1 MNASASSGIVPLLPF
16 ALLGAVCGLDV
27 VSFPQVMISRPLVAA
42 TLGGALAGH
51 AGAGLLVGAAVELI
65 ALETLPFG
73 ASRYPE
79 WGSAAVVAG
88 ALAGSQPPGSSGRIS
103 VSILAALA
111 TAWIGGWTMI
121 ALRRWNARRAREH
134 QAALNSGSA
143 STVVGLQLWGL
154 TADGVRG
161 AALTVIALLVFRP
174 VVARAATDWAFDPRT
189 TRAVVA
195 GTAAA
200 VAGAAV
206 WKVFH
211 SASGTRGLFVAG
223 LLIGCLLVVRL

>member
-1 MNASASSGIVPLLPF
+1 
-16 ALLGAVCGLDV
+16 LDV
-27 VSFPQVMISRPLVAA
+27 VSFPQAMISRPLVAA
-42 TLGGALAGH
+42 TAGGALAGH
-51 AGAGLLVGAAVELI
+51 PGAGLLVGAAVELI

-88 ALAGSQPPGSSGRIS
+88 ALVGSEPPGSPGRIT

-121 ALRRWNARRAREH
+121 ALRRWNARRARAH

-143 STVVGLQLWGL
+143 STVVSLQLWGL
-154 TADGVRG
+154 TADGLRG
-161 AALTVIALLVFRP
+161 AALTMIALAVFRP
-174 VVARAATDWAFDPRT
+174 VVVQAATHWAFDPRT
-189 TRAVVA
+189 TRAVVV

-200 VAGAAV
+200 VAAAAV

-211 SASGTRGLFVAG
+211 SASGTRVLFAGG
-223 LLIGCLLVVRL
+223 LLVGCLVLVLR